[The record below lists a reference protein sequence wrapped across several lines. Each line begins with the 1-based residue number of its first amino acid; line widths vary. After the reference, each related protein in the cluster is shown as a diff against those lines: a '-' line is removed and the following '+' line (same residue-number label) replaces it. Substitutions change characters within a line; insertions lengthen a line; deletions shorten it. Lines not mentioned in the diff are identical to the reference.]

1 MWAAI
6 GFRWRWNE
14 ELELVFGFR
23 PFRSIP
29 TPFYNSSAKSPD
41 SSVLLSRFP

>member
-23 PFRSIP
+23 LFRSIP
-29 TPFYNSSAKSPD
+29 TPLHNSSAQSAYSD
-41 SSVLLSRFP
+41 VLPSRFP